1 MLNFLK
7 KHPPP
12 PGFGKTRKSEKNS
25 NKHKISAT
33 KCFFWDLTSE
43 KKTFFNL
50 FFWKN
55 NNFCI
60 LTAIQEFCF
69 MIFLYNFF
77 TFFHGFMGKMLKHR
91 KKKCF
96 GNTFEKNVSFRYF
109 PSFISATCGNIFI
122 YILTTELEAKKSN
135 YLSIKYSIF
144 RLSSVFFVFFI
155 LKIMWMS
162 ALCKSLEGNLFFFQ
176 YKNWWNCI
184 YMKET

>member
-1 MLNFLK
+1 LLNFLN
-7 KHPPP
+7 PPLQAWEKLEKVR
-12 PGFGKTRKSEKNS
+12 KT
-25 NKHKISAT
+25 AT
-33 KCFFWDLTSE
+33 NTKFRQQTVFFLRFNFR

-50 FFWKN
+50 FFFWKN

-69 MIFLYNFF
+69 IIFLYIFF
-77 TFFHGFMGKMLKHR
+77 TFVHGFMGKMLKHR

-109 PSFISATCGNIFI
+109 PSFISATCGNIFL
-122 YILTTELEAKKSN
+122 YIFTTELEAKKSN

-162 ALCKSLEGNLFFFQ
+162 ALCKSLEGNLFCFFFFS
-176 YKNWWNCI
+176 I
-184 YMKET
+184 